1 MRGKGFREW
10 VKGEGYGRRNK
21 VEATFSRLKRIFGDM
36 VRARGWDG
44 RERGIGVRIMD
55 LEGDDEDGRWYD
67 GDGGKLE
74 GKGYRCLDK

>member
-1 MRGKGFREW
+1 MGGRG
-10 VKGEGYGRRNK
+10 
-21 VEATFSRLKRIFGDM
+21 
-36 VRARGWDG
+36 
-44 RERGIGVRIMD
+44 GIGVRIMD

>member
-10 VKGEGYGRRNK
+10 VKGEGYGRKNK

-44 RERGIGVRIMD
+44 RERGDR
-55 LEGDDEDGRWYD
+55 
-67 GDGGKLE
+67 GKNY
-74 GKGYRCLDK
+74 GS